1 VRGRELGSWGVGVA
15 SGGAGVGW
23 VAHNWVWLPSSSV
36 GWYGR
41 IVVCA
46 TRWRGL
52 NLSNP
57 AFTSAGKR
65 SPFLANARHAK
76 LASERAR
83 RRATRGRRFALPK
96 NAKHGRPARCLH
108 PCRSKEG
115 TVATTQRSA
124 DLCVRRPCD
133 RWLLRRGTPFVC
145 DAPSCGHGSACRT
158 LNQCVAHNARAS
170 LEWRWRWK

>member
-1 VRGRELGSWGVGVA
+1 MRGRELGSWGVGVA

-23 VAHNWVWLPSSSV
+23 VAPGWVWLPFASV
-36 GWYGR
+36 GSYVR
-41 IVVCA
+41 VAVCA
-46 TRWRGL
+46 TQWWVSICHGRSAETPPL
-52 NLSNP
+52 PL
-57 AFTSAGKR
+57 ATS
-65 SPFLANARHAK
+65 

-145 DAPSCGHGSACRT
+145 DAPSCGHGSARRT
-158 LNQCVAHNARAS
+158 LNQCVARNARAS
-170 LEWRWRWK
+170 LEWR